1 MVPSCIASGLAAGA
15 FISIGAASL
24 PAQAQAVPIELA
36 WKAPAECPAQD
47 AVVGEVARVLGHLP
61 AGAPIQVRAEVT
73 RAEDGLWKAQLEL
86 ATKSAQSQRQLVA
99 ASCEAIASATALIV
113 AVAIEGGVMPESPRA
128 AQLNTASN
136 DGRAPAGPPFFRSQ
150 LLVSAAGVL
159 DDGAMPTI
167 AGGFE
172 LGIGWTGAWRAWR
185 VRLLASAA
193 LFPDQRKLADEP
205 RLATNSEGGDFRLLD
220 ASGRACGG
228 IVLGS
233 FDLGPCVGA
242 EFDSIDAWG
251 TPNVASPGHT
261 SAQWVSL
268 SGSALAEGQFTRAFA
283 LFARVDGLVPLAH
296 PRFVIAQPD
305 GSQAGVHRPSTV
317 ALRLAFGLEVRIF

>member
-61 AGAPIQVRAEVT
+61 AGAP
-73 RAEDGLWKAQLEL
+73 LEL

-261 SAQWVSL
+261 SAQWISL